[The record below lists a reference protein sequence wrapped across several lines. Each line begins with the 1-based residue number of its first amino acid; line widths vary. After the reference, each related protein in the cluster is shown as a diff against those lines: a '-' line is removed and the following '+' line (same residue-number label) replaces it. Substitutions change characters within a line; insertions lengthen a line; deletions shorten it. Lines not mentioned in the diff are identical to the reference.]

1 MTHATEPRAA
11 RSSRNVILP
20 VANYPCGDVPPG
32 IFLGTAAEHLEA
44 IERRIAEARAKHRPV
59 ADLLKRKTKLKARCA
74 ALGAK

>member
-11 RSSRNVILP
+11 RVNAASSRLV
-20 VANYPCGDVPPG
+20 NYPSVSALG

-44 IERRIAEARAKHRPV
+44 TEARIAEARAAHRPV
-59 ADLLKRKTKLKARCA
+59 ADLLKRQRILKARCA